1 MVQAFGLCFCLLSAE
16 VEKAPWHMPG
26 IGKGQSMKILT
37 ANEVACLLRITK
49 TTVYNLAAE
58 GKISGFRVGNSWR
71 FDIDEII
78 QQVKVATQ
86 EGKSKQAVKGPKMRR
101 EG

>member
-1 MVQAFGLCFCLLSAE
+1 
-16 VEKAPWHMPG
+16 
-26 IGKGQSMKILT
+26 MKILT

-71 FDIDEII
+71 FDMDEII
-78 QQVKVATQ
+78 QQVKVAIHD
-86 EGKSKQAVKGPKMRR
+86 GKSKQAVKGIKKR
-101 EG
+101 ERDNRGT

>member
-1 MVQAFGLCFCLLSAE
+1 
-16 VEKAPWHMPG
+16 
-26 IGKGQSMKILT
+26 MKILT

-78 QQVKVATQ
+78 QQIKVATQ
-86 EGKSKQAVKGPKMRR
+86 DGKSKQAVKGLKRGER
-101 EG
+101 DGRGT

>member
-1 MVQAFGLCFCLLSAE
+1 
-16 VEKAPWHMPG
+16 
-26 IGKGQSMKILT
+26 MKILT

-71 FDIDEII
+71 FDMDEII
-78 QQVKVATQ
+78 QQVKVATHD
-86 EGKSKQAVKGPKMRR
+86 GKSKQAVKGIKRR
-101 EG
+101 ERDDRGT

>member
-1 MVQAFGLCFCLLSAE
+1 LPVG
-16 VEKAPWHMPG
+16 VEKFPRNKPVFR
-26 IGKGQSMKILT
+26 KEQSMKILT

-71 FDIDEII
+71 FDMDEII
-78 QQVKVATQ
+78 QQVKVATH
-86 EGKSKQAVKGPKMRR
+86 EDKSKQAGKGLKRR
-101 EG
+101 KV